1 MIDWIYFLM
10 LNCSILF
17 ILYSIEV
24 PANLLKLTCHEGR
37 VIRDKY
43 LPIPKEIKN
52 FRGFIP
58 ILYPISDGIWLY
70 NLKVSFIRFLG
81 YENSGY
87 LTLFSSAG
95 YCEMCFRED
104 IRILIQKAR
113 EKEEFDEAMSLER
126 LLKDTIFC
134 LNHCV
139 PIRLKECFQIK
150 DYKNQKMLLGLAFFK
165 YIGICTGLYLLLYLI
180 GLFCY
185 GMSIYDFLITEKYLW
200 GYLFNLF
207 LPVLFLTYVQ
217 VEIIKALIGI
227 WNRICGALGMACR
240 CGEILKDDIKGD
252 ILKEKVSSARF
263 IFEFREKELIV
274 LQEFIAKCSD
284 AIQKRWE
291 EYLPLLNVEPIQNR
305 DVKNQIKAFSFLKS
319 ILISAIFED
328 GFNGGNLLPDGSLI
342 KRDRY
347 ELSDDYSL
355 TPQGEIL
362 MGILER
368 LYS

>member
-113 EKEEFDEAMSLER
+113 EKNSTLLSIKMKASKDVMEHLISDKDIFKETYLSNSLLESENENSILTLAIVDGNKSFAEFLHKRINDVISS
-126 LLKDTIFC
+126 DTD
-134 LNHCV
+134 
-139 PIRLKECFQIK
+139 K
-150 DYKNQKMLLGLAFFK
+150 YKNCDIMYSYEIEGV
-165 YIGICTGLYLLLYLI
+165 
-180 GLFCY
+180 
-185 GMSIYDFLITEKYLW
+185 SDEK
-200 GYLFNLF
+200 N
-207 LPVLFLTYVQ
+207 
-217 VEIIKALIGI
+217 
-227 WNRICGALGMACR
+227 
-240 CGEILKDDIKGD
+240 
-252 ILKEKVSSARF
+252 S
-263 IFEFREKELIV
+263 
-274 LQEFIAKCSD
+274 
-284 AIQKRWE
+284 
-291 EYLPLLNVEPIQNR
+291 
-305 DVKNQIKAFSFLKS
+305 
-319 ILISAIFED
+319 
-328 GFNGGNLLPDGSLI
+328 
-342 KRDRY
+342 
-347 ELSDDYSL
+347 YS
-355 TPQGEIL
+355 
-362 MGILER
+362 R
-368 LYS
+368 